1 MIDPKDLPKTEEELA
16 EYIKTHGIRVK
27 QSPKARH
34 TGKSKTHTNRDVKTN
49 NGIYKSL
56 NLTPA
61 QKTFADVYAQTDSGI
76 EAVRRA
82 YPLLAQSSTIG
93 TLYNKAHRLLRN
105 ANILA
110 EIADRTKLME
120 YNANKA
126 TLRLSQLIDTTDET
140 VALNA
145 TKFAIEQVEGKATQR
160 IETKSQSIQL
170 NIDLT
175 GEGAPQTDQ

>member
-1 MIDPKDLPKTEEELA
+1 MRTAKKTA
-16 EYIKTHGIRVK
+16 K
-27 QSPKARH
+27 
-34 TGKSKTHTNRDVKTN
+34 HTNKDVHHVK
-49 NGIYKSL
+49 GIYKSQ

-61 QKTFADVYAQTDSGI
+61 QKIFADVYAQTDNGAQ
-76 EAVRRA
+76 AVRSA

-93 TLYNKAHRLLRN
+93 TLYNKAYRLLRN
-105 ANILA
+105 AQVLA

-175 GEGAPQTDQ
+175 GDGVPSTDT

>member
-1 MIDPKDLPKTEEELA
+1 MKSTKNPTKRNRRTPKKVT
-16 EYIKTHGIRVK
+16 V
-27 QSPKARH
+27 
-34 TGKSKTHTNRDVKTN
+34 HTNADVKHII
-49 NGIYKSL
+49 NGYHKTGI
-56 NLTPA
+56 TPA
-61 QKTFADVYAQTDSGI
+61 NKIFADVYAETNSGI

-82 YPLLAQSSTIG
+82 YPLLSQSSTIG
-93 TLYNKAHRLLRN
+93 TLYNKASRLLRN
-105 ANILA
+105 ATILA
-110 EIADRTKLME
+110 EIADRQKLME